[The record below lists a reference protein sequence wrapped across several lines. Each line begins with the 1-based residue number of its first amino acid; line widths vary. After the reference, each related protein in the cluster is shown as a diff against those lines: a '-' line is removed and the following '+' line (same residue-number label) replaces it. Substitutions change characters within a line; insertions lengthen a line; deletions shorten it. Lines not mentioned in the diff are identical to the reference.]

1 MSTIWKLDPT
11 HSEIT
16 FKVKHMMISNIKG
29 EFRKFDAEIQSEDDT
44 FLNAKV
50 TATVAVDS
58 IDTNNS
64 DRDQHLKSAD
74 FFDVENYPS
83 ISFTSKSL
91 NNLVDGT
98 ISIHGISQ
106 PIQLEVEFGGINQD
120 PWGNTR
126 AGFSFSGKINRKDF
140 NLNWNAALETGGV
153 LVGEVVTIAGE
164 LQFIKS

>member
-98 ISIHGISQ
+98 ISIHGIS
-106 PIQLEVEFGGINQD
+106 
-120 PWGNTR
+120 
-126 AGFSFSGKINRKDF
+126 
-140 NLNWNAALETGGV
+140 
-153 LVGEVVTIAGE
+153 
-164 LQFIKS
+164 